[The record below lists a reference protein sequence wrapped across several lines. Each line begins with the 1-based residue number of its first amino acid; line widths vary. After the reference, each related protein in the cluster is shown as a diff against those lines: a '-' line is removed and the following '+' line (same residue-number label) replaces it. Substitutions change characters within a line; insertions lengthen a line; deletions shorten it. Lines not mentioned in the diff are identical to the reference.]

1 MKYSEMVKRAI
12 ASGKVSEEDMW
23 QSVAR
28 VDGLLDKMERENP
41 SEFWKFM
48 RESHEDMYGPHY
60 NREYAEYDLSKLR
73 YTDASGNQ
81 RIGAHWTEEQVV
93 SATANKQFP
102 ERTTTCDRWVAYNV
116 MYSDL
121 CKKFSDG
128 EILDIA
134 YVFFFSDEDAPE
146 GKIWRYMNAMR
157 M

>member
-1 MKYSEMVKRAI
+1 MVKRAI

-28 VDGLLDKMERENP
+28 VDGLLDKRERENP

-81 RIGAHWTEEQVV
+81 RTGAHWTEEQVV
-93 SATANKQFP
+93 SA
-102 ERTTTCDRWVAYNV
+102 R
-116 MYSDL
+116 
-121 CKKFSDG
+121 
-128 EILDIA
+128 
-134 YVFFFSDEDAPE
+134 
-146 GKIWRYMNAMR
+146 
-157 M
+157 